1 MSAWLALRRLPSSRS
16 RRAWR
21 VAAVVSACVG
31 LGASGAE
38 AHADTPPSVWDRAR
52 DPANADSYRLHL
64 EVQRRLATDAV
75 AVAFG
80 FSAPHES
87 MLLSV
92 RSLLERANADKS
104 LDPRLRFDLGI
115 VYLLLGRT
123 EGNIYFK
130 RSAEVLGAALA
141 MAPDDPVA
149 EEAWANLADACGH
162 FGDHECERRA
172 YTNLLGL
179 TTEEFRPRG
188 NPQRGTAALNLA
200 EAQMHLGNLKDAIEG
215 YREAM
220 RIAQRFPYQELTPL
234 ALWGLAVAYDRSGD
248 TVAADK
254 EALSVVEMQRSS
266 RMVGL
271 LRSEGVF
278 FYPSYEI
285 SWYDAVGA
293 AAQARRPSATAAEQ
307 VRFWKLAE
315 ESYLAFIR
323 GAERDPKPD
332 RWLELARVRHAAAK
346 LAREKAEKKR
356 GKVPVEMPVD
366 DEELSP

>member
-1 MSAWLALRRLPSSRS
+1 MSSRLPSRL
-16 RRAWR
+16 AGGV
-21 VAAVVSACVG
+21 VAACLALAAAG
-31 LGASGAE
+31 GDAR
-38 AHADTPPSVWDRAR
+38 ADTPPSVWDRAR
-52 DPANADSYRLHL
+52 DPAMADSYRLHL
-64 EVQRRLATDAV
+64 EVQRRLAVGATAM
-75 AVAFG
+75 AFG
-80 FSAPHES
+80 FSATHES
-87 MLLSV
+87 QLLSV

-115 VYLLLGRT
+115 VYVLLGRT
-123 EGNIYFK
+123 EGNTYFK

-141 MAPDDPVA
+141 AAPNDPAA
-149 EEAWANLADACGH
+149 EEAWSNLADACGH

-172 YTNLLGL
+172 YTNLLVL
-179 TTEEFRPRG
+179 TTEEYRPPG

-200 EAQMHLGNLKDAIEG
+200 EAQMHLGNLKEAIEG

-234 ALWGLAVAYDRSGD
+234 AMWGLAVAYDRSGD
-248 TVAADK
+248 TVAADR
-254 EALSVVEMQRSS
+254 EALAVVEMQRSS

-278 FYPSYEI
+278 FYPDYEI

-293 AAQARRPSATAAEQ
+293 TAQARKPNATAAEAAHY
-307 VRFWKLAE
+307 WKIAE
-315 ESYLAFIR
+315 DAYAAFVR

-332 RWLELARVRHAAAK
+332 RWLELARVRYAAAK

-356 GKVPVEMPVD
+356 GKVRVEIPVD
-366 DEELSP
+366 DEEPSP

>member
-1 MSAWLALRRLPSSRS
+1 MSSRGSS
-16 RRAWR
+16 RLVGV
-21 VAAVVSACVG
+21 VAAWVACVV
-31 LGASGAE
+31 LGASGGDAR
-38 AHADTPPSVWDRAR
+38 ADTPPSVWDRAR

-87 MLLSV
+87 MLLNV

-104 LDPRLRFDLGI
+104 LDPRLRFDLGV

-123 EGNIYFK
+123 EGNSYFK

-141 MAPDDPVA
+141 MAPNDPVA
-149 EEAWANLADACGH
+149 EEGWANLADACGH

-172 YTNLLGL
+172 YTNLLEL
-179 TTEEFRPRG
+179 TTEDFRPRG

-215 YREAM
+215 YREAL
-220 RIAQRFPYQELTPL
+220 RLAQRFPYPDLAPL
-234 ALWGLAVAYDRSGD
+234 AIWGLAVAYDRSGD

-266 RMVGL
+266 RMTGL
-271 LRSEGVF
+271 LRSDGVF

-293 AAQARRPSATAAEQ
+293 AAQARRANATAAEQ
-307 VRFWKLAE
+307 VRYWKVAE
-315 ESYLAFIR
+315 DSYLAFVR

-332 RWLELARVRHAAAK
+332 RWLDIARARHASAK
-346 LAREKAEKKR
+346 LSRERAEKKR

-366 DEELSP
+366 DEEQSP